1 MNAEH
6 TLICGDS
13 GGGKTTL
20 MREMHATFD
29 GVSIWINHNGER
41 VPDGRGFGHATTV
54 DTFGELQEAAASRDR
69 AAINYRTNNALEAV
83 QQARSIAYHVVDGP
97 VQIVIDEAHDYLPD
111 GKVDK
116 DNPLKQSLHEDRS
129 AGVRVV
135 LATQDPSDFHYTPIK
150 QCSYI
155 VWCGSWS
162 VFHDGFIRYFSI
174 PRERLPTDPYRYVV
188 LNKRMEVLY
197 QGETKEQYG

>member
-54 DTFGELQEAAASRDR
+54 DTFGQLQEAAASRDR

-135 LATQDPSDFHYTPIK
+135 LATQDPSDFDYTPIK

-155 VWCGSWS
+155 VWCGPWS
-162 VFHDGFIRYFSI
+162 VFHDGFIRYFSV
-174 PRERLPTDPYRYVV
+174 PRENLPTEPYRYVV
-188 LNKRMEVLY
+188 LNKRMEIEY
-197 QGETKEQYG
+197 QGETQERYG